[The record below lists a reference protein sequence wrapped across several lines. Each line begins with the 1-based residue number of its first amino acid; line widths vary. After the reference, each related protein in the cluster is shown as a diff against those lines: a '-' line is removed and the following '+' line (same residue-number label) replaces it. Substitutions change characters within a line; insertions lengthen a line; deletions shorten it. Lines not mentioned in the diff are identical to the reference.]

1 MTASAFNCCTNY
13 TTHFC
18 TTSQSN
24 ATRRKNIDF
33 YLLRCYFD
41 ISKYHLAS
49 ELINIKKWQKITI
62 IVIVILLLAVDLV
75 INYVPGIDGD
85 CTVILVTYLLAVVTF
100 VTVLIHVFKSGVRSD
115 AVLSELKELKEENR
129 ELLRKLEEKDG
140 K

>member
-1 MTASAFNCCTNY
+1 M
-13 TTHFC
+13 
-18 TTSQSN
+18 
-24 ATRRKNIDF
+24 
-33 YLLRCYFD
+33 
-41 ISKYHLAS
+41 
-49 ELINIKKWQKITI
+49 
-62 IVIVILLLAVDLV
+62 ILLLAVDLV